1 MDLTT
6 YCTTFYFTNLEG
18 PMAKKSQKIALAAEA
33 EEPAKESVA
42 EVVEETPAASD
53 GDAATEVPEQKS
65 EEPAPEKEP
74 EEVVPPAVEEPIPE
88 PPAAEETPAAPAE
101 GERFFECVV
110 STGSG
115 YRVNALRRRRRG

>member
-1 MDLTT
+1 
-6 YCTTFYFTNLEG
+6 
-18 PMAKKSQKIALAAEA
+18 MAKRSQKIALAAEA

-53 GDAATEVPEQKS
+53 GDATEVPEQKT

-74 EEVVPPAVEEPIPE
+74 EEVVPPAAEETTPEE
-88 PPAAEETPAAPAE
+88 PPAAEETPADTPVE

>member
-1 MDLTT
+1 
-6 YCTTFYFTNLEG
+6 
-18 PMAKKSQKIALAAEA
+18 MAKRSQKIALAAEA

-53 GDAATEVPEQKS
+53 GDATTEVPEQKS
-65 EEPAPEKEP
+65 EEPAPETKP
-74 EEVVPPAVEEPIPE
+74 EEVVPPAEEPIPE
-88 PPAAEETPAAPAE
+88 PPAEETPADKPVE
-101 GERFFECVV
+101 GERFFECIV

>member
-1 MDLTT
+1 
-6 YCTTFYFTNLEG
+6 
-18 PMAKKSQKIALAAEA
+18 MAKRSQKIALAAEA

-53 GDAATEVPEQKS
+53 GDAATEVPEQTP
-65 EEPAPEKEP
+65 EEPAPETEP
-74 EEVVPPAVEEPIPE
+74 EEVVPPAEEPTPE
-88 PPAAEETPAAPAE
+88 PPAEEETPADTPVE
-101 GERFFECVV
+101 GERFFECIV